1 MNNIFD
7 DLDEY
12 FEEQEKRFEQWKEKY
27 AWDIND
33 IRFKNK
39 LNEIIAKVLD
49 NGIYSVSENENEDFE
64 YLDSFDC
71 FLLESQLNKYSTD
84 FYQDEDR
91 TLAISTTPFSYNN
104 NVYILEHSCEKETS
118 FSIYKPD
125 KKILQHQ
132 IVKVEFNC

>member
-7 DLDEY
+7 GLDEY
-12 FEEQEKRFEQWKEKY
+12 FKEQEKRFEQWKEKY

>member
-7 DLDEY
+7 GLDEY

-27 AWDIND
+27 AWNIND

-104 NVYILEHSCEKETS
+104 NIYILEHSCEKETS
-118 FSIYKPD
+118 FSIYKSD

>member
-7 DLDEY
+7 GLDEY

-49 NGIYSVSENENEDFE
+49 NGIYSVSENENEAFE

-118 FSIYKPD
+118 FSIYKSD

>member
-7 DLDEY
+7 GLDKY

-27 AWDIND
+27 AWNIND

>member
-7 DLDEY
+7 GLDEY

-39 LNEIIAKVLD
+39 LNEIIDKVLD
-49 NGIYSVSENENEDFE
+49 NEIYSVSENENEDFE

-118 FSIYKPD
+118 FSIYKSD

>member
-7 DLDEY
+7 GLDEY

-104 NVYILEHSCEKETS
+104 NVYILEHSCEKKTS

>member
-7 DLDEY
+7 GLDEY

-39 LNEIIAKVLD
+39 LNEIIDKVLD
-49 NGIYSVSENENEDFE
+49 NGTYSVSENENEDFE

-91 TLAISTTPFSYNN
+91 TFAISTTPFSYNN

>member
-7 DLDEY
+7 GLDEY
-12 FEEQEKRFEQWKEKY
+12 FKEQEKRFEQWKEKY

-118 FSIYKPD
+118 FSIYKSD

>member
-1 MNNIFD
+1 MNKIFD
-7 DLDEY
+7 GLDEY

-27 AWDIND
+27 AWDINN

>member
-7 DLDEY
+7 DLDKY

-27 AWDIND
+27 AWNIND

-118 FSIYKPD
+118 FSIYKSD

>member
-1 MNNIFD
+1 MNKIFD
-7 DLDEY
+7 NLDEY

>member
-7 DLDEY
+7 GLDEY

-33 IRFKNK
+33 IKFKNK

>member
-7 DLDEY
+7 GLDEY

-27 AWDIND
+27 AWNIND

>member
-7 DLDEY
+7 GLDEY

-39 LNEIIAKVLD
+39 LNEIIDKVLD

>member
-7 DLDEY
+7 GLDKY

-39 LNEIIAKVLD
+39 LNEIIVKVLD

-104 NVYILEHSCEKETS
+104 NIYILEHSCEKETS

>member
-7 DLDEY
+7 GLDEY

-33 IRFKNK
+33 IKFKNK

-118 FSIYKPD
+118 FSIYKSD

>member
-7 DLDEY
+7 GLDEY

-49 NGIYSVSENENEDFE
+49 NEIYSVSENENEDFE

>member
-91 TLAISTTPFSYNN
+91 TLAMSTTPFSYNN
-104 NVYILEHSCEKETS
+104 NIYILEHSCEKETS

>member
-1 MNNIFD
+1 MNKIFD

-118 FSIYKPD
+118 FSIYKSD

>member
-7 DLDEY
+7 GLDEY

-49 NGIYSVSENENEDFE
+49 NGIYSVNENENEDFE

>member
-1 MNNIFD
+1 MNKIFD
-7 DLDEY
+7 GLDEY

-27 AWDIND
+27 AWDINN

-104 NVYILEHSCEKETS
+104 SVYILEHSCEKETS

>member
-71 FLLESQLNKYSTD
+71 FLLESQLNKYNTD

>member
-7 DLDEY
+7 GLDEY

-27 AWDIND
+27 AWNIND

-91 TLAISTTPFSYNN
+91 KFAIATTPFSYNN

>member
-7 DLDEY
+7 GLDEY

-39 LNEIIAKVLD
+39 LNEIIDKVLD
-49 NGIYSVSENENEDFE
+49 NEIYSVSENENEDFE

>member
-1 MNNIFD
+1 MNKIFD
-7 DLDEY
+7 NLDEY

-39 LNEIIAKVLD
+39 LNEIITKVLD

-91 TLAISTTPFSYNN
+91 TFAISTTPFSYNN

>member
-49 NGIYSVSENENEDFE
+49 NEIYSVSENENEDFE